1 VLTTVTDPILGF
13 IDECSLQQRPNARR
27 VLNTP
32 IINYQPGS
40 VRSKTIFGF
49 MALNGN
55 DEVMISSSSKA
66 DDMIRFITNIRI
78 RNAMRPI
85 CILLDNARI
94 HIAENVRILA
104 QEIDIHF
111 IYNIPYSPDLNPM
124 ENLWGIIVRDIYA
137 NNRQYQCI
145 QDLRIAILQA
155 WNRIDKTTILN
166 LMNSMPNRLFQVI
179 NRSGGLSD
187 Y

>member
-1 VLTTVTDPILGF
+1 VLATVTDPILGF

-27 VLNTP
+27 VLNTH

-66 DDMIRFITNIRI
+66 NDMIRFIKKIRI

-94 HIAENVRILA
+94 HIAEDVRILA

-111 IYNIPYSPDLNPM
+111 IYNIPYSPDLNPI
-124 ENLWGIIVRDIYA
+124 EFGWKDFKREISKYTYFNEAIVKSHDCA
-137 NNRQYQCI
+137 LN
-145 QDLRIAILQA
+145 ILYYRKDGYSKS
-155 WNRIDKTTILN
+155 WVDKFL
-166 LMNSMPNRLFQVI
+166 V
-179 NRSGGLSD
+179 
-187 Y
+187 